1 MSVWLVVVQGR
12 PEGMEIPIPLP
23 QFLIGR
29 DPRCNMRPASES
41 VSKLHC
47 AIIQRDEGV
56 FVRDMKSTNGTF
68 VNNDRIEGEVLVKD
82 GDLVRVGPL
91 VFALKIRATAPTSL
105 GPTSDEDQA
114 ASWLLDYK
122 PTDSSDVGTKTT
134 LLDPSGASRA
144 VSEQKENSEAD
155 TKVDPKLAKS
165 GQPAEPPK
173 PKAPTHE
180 TAGDLLEKLLDPT
193 SRKKKR

>member
-1 MSVWLVVVQGR
+1 M
-12 PEGMEIPIPLP
+12 P

-47 AIIQRDEGV
+47 AIVQRNDGV

-68 VNNDRIEGEVLVKD
+68 LNNDRIQGEVPVKD
-82 GDLVRVGPL
+82 GDLLRVGPL
-91 VFALKIRATAPTSL
+91 VFALKIKASAATGS
-105 GPTSDEDQA
+105 GPATEEDQA

-122 PTDSSDVGTKTT
+122 PAESSDSGSKTT
-134 LLDPSGASRA
+134 LLDPSGAA
-144 VSEQKENSEAD
+144 KALSEQQQIAQAD
-155 TKVDPKLAKS
+155 TKVDPKSPKPS
-165 GQPAEPPK
+165 QPAEPPK
-173 PKAPTHE
+173 PKTPTHE